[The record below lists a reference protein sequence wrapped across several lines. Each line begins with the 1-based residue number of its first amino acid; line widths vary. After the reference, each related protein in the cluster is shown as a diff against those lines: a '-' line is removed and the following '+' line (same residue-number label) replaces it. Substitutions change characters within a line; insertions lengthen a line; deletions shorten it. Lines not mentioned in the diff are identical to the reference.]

1 MRFIHC
7 FLVSST
13 ATVAF
18 SPVPVSRPK
27 DPAKT
32 YITSPKINYFLKV
45 AAFIVFLQLCEHLSL
60 SIPLF
65 KWVCVLLNIWNL
77 LDTLLPWQRKRVSL
91 RVYIYMYMQCFLV
104 VYVSQPAQ
112 VQSNTNTASEASNLC
127 SICIPLPKNISHYI
141 WQPLSILSSGIWVM
155 KMGTRPRVCFCCMYW
170 VFRFLNFWMKYL
182 FDETALLVI
191 GFRCWHVTDSPPSLS
206 EPPWIYDVS
215 STSASLWCL
224 ALDVSWCN
232 IGWHLLPFS
241 SGVPAPCHGRNGFWE
256 LGLDAAMPEVRC

>member
-1 MRFIHC
+1 MFQVYNTAMVVVVEPVVRLIHC

-32 YITSPKINYFLKV
+32 YITSPKINYFFKV
-45 AAFIVFLQLCEHLSL
+45 AAFIVFLKLCEHLSL

-65 KWVCVLLNIWNL
+65 KWVCVLLNISFL
-77 LDTLLPWQRKRVSL
+77 LDTLLPWPIFATILLSGKGSAYVCN
-91 RVYIYMYMQCFLV
+91 YIYNYIIHMQCFLV

-155 KMGTRPRVCFCCMYW
+155 KMGTRPRVCCCCMYW

-191 GFRCWHVTDSPPSLS
+191 GFRC
-206 EPPWIYDVS
+206 
-215 STSASLWCL
+215 
-224 ALDVSWCN
+224 
-232 IGWHLLPFS
+232 
-241 SGVPAPCHGRNGFWE
+241 
-256 LGLDAAMPEVRC
+256 